1 MGLFSLRF
9 LGWQPF
15 ACMAERPV
23 CATRVSGSPPDLQPH
38 GLATGSQ
45 SFQGPDPLFLHF
57 RHNFWSIFSH
67 QIWCKKLNQKSADP
81 FYEINE
87 IAKNV
92 VQKVEPNMVSILQPH
107 TQLLLRSARDNGGS
121 KQADSTQLSA
131 RIGASSFATARNAQ
145 QEIELRRQHVSHGG
159 GPRRRNR
166 FQLENRY
173 GKIDPIMGLVWD
185 FF

>member
-1 MGLFSLRF
+1 MTPYEFNKITKNVVQKVEPNMVSILRPHAQLLLRYARDNAGRKQADSTKLSARIGTSSFATARNAQQEIELRRQHVSHGLRF

-15 ACMAERPV
+15 ACMAERPA

-81 FYEINE
+81 
-87 IAKNV
+87 
-92 VQKVEPNMVSILQPH
+92 L
-107 TQLLLRSARDNGGS
+107 
-121 KQADSTQLSA
+121 
-131 RIGASSFATARNAQ
+131 
-145 QEIELRRQHVSHGG
+145 
-159 GPRRRNR
+159 
-166 FQLENRY
+166 
-173 GKIDPIMGLVWD
+173 
-185 FF
+185 